1 MARESKDYWEERNTK
16 MMLNYEKMTEE
27 TINLLAKAYNKAFE
41 DISKEIAKIFNNYA
55 KDGVLTNESLK
66 TLLNKKQSDLYR
78 ESLLEKIN
86 TIDDSEI
93 RKRLLAKY
101 NAPAYAFRIS
111 RYEQLRSTI
120 DLELKKLATIEKK
133 VTQDTYENIIKDG
146 YFRSIYEIQKGTG
159 LGFSFSQI
167 DTRTIKLMLS
177 ENWIDKANFSE
188 RIWQNSEKLGNYIST
203 ELLADN
209 LSGKSIQKMSKE
221 LSEAMN
227 VGMFQATR
235 LVRTE
240 TNHFANESE
249 MLAYEECDIEK
260 YRFIATL
267 DQVTCEH
274 CAELDGKVFNVKDR
288 KPRQEL
294 SANSSK

>member
-1 MARESKDYWEERNTK
+1 MARKSKDYWEERNTK
-16 MMLNYEKMTEE
+16 MMLDYENMTES
-27 TINLLAKAYNKAFE
+27 TINLLIKAYNKALE

-55 KDGVLTNESLK
+55 KDGVLANESLK
-66 TLLNKKQSDLYR
+66 SLLNKKQSDLYH
-78 ESLLEKIN
+78 ESLLENIN
-86 TIDDSEI
+86 TIDDGDI
-93 RKRLLAKY
+93 KKRLLLKY
-101 NAPAYAFRIS
+101 NAPAYAYRIS
-111 RYEQLRSTI
+111 RYEQLRTTI
-120 DLELKKLATIEKK
+120 DVELKRLADIEKK
-133 VTQDTYENIIKDG
+133 VTKEHYENIIQDS
-146 YFRSIYEIQKGTG
+146 YYRNIYEIQKGTG

-167 DTRTIKLMLS
+167 DTRTIKLMLA

-203 ELLADN
+203 ELLAGN

-267 DQVTCEH
+267 DQITCEH

-288 KPRQEL
+288 KPR
-294 SANSSK
+294 